1 MSSSDS
7 PRVPPTDKAHERS
20 REAADEQVGPPLTDA
35 NPHALAPH
43 RESALAPLN
52 LPAGPAPS
60 MELASSLA
68 SAPPRAFVHV
78 DSEGQ
83 VRSPARYKV
92 LQAVSYAAAGSVVAG
107 VTGIYGALLGP
118 PGILIG
124 LGLGAY
130 LAWHVRRGRRLQE
143 AVTLLAHDRI
153 DEAEQALNE
162 VRFSFRCP
170 RPLRAMAEQNLG
182 AIASR
187 RKDYEA
193 ALEHQR
199 TALVLY
205 ARMRRK
211 NPMRQLTEYA
221 EEVTLVNLGRTGE
234 ARQRFD
240 ARSAEGST
248 LGDYLRLQHWIAE
261 LYIHMAE
268 GSHRIDGDELH
279 ARARIG
285 LQISGAAA
293 LLGLLAWAEH
303 EAGDVEFAWHL
314 LREALDRRRQLHIRE
329 GLPLLCAWM
338 DANAEAAGV
347 DLAALAERE
356 AADEVA

>member
-1 MSSSDS
+1 M
-7 PRVPPTDKAHERS
+7 
-20 REAADEQVGPPLTDA
+20 L
-35 NPHALAPH
+35 
-43 RESALAPLN
+43 
-52 LPAGPAPS
+52 
-60 MELASSLA
+60 LASTLA

-78 DSEGQ
+78 DDNGQ
-83 VRSPARYKV
+83 VRSPARYKA

-118 PGILIG
+118 PGVLIG

-143 AVTLLAHDRI
+143 AVTLLAHDRL

-182 AIASR
+182 SIASR
-187 RKDYEA
+187 RGDYET

-199 TALVLY
+199 NALVLY

-234 ARQRFD
+234 SRQRFD
-240 ARSAEGST
+240 ARAGDGPPV
-248 LGDYLRLQHWIAE
+248 GDYLLLQHWVAE
-261 LYIHMAE
+261 LYICLAE
-268 GSHRIDGDELH
+268 GSHRFDGDELH

-285 LQISGAAA
+285 LQVSGAAA
-293 LLGLLAWAEH
+293 LLGLLAWAEL
-303 EAGDVEFAWHL
+303 ESGDRDFAWHL
-314 LREALDRRRQLHIRE
+314 LREAFDRRRQLHLKE
-329 GLPLLCAWM
+329 GMPLLHTWM
-338 DANAEAAGV
+338 EANAEVAGV
-347 DLAALAERE
+347 NLAEIAERE
-356 AADEVA
+356 ASDE